1 MAGSGHEEES
11 VHYDQEL
18 QEVAHLASCDQEEVL
33 ASCGVEEADPS
44 LTLRLVSWSQDL
56 LEYQEWVASLS
67 LLLSE
72 ILSITTL
79 INNVTLVNTIKDN
92 K

>member
-33 ASCGVEEADPS
+33 TSCGVEEEDPS
-44 LTLRLVSWSQDL
+44 LGLVSWSQDL

-67 LLLSE
+67 LQLSE

-79 INNVTLVNTIKDN
+79 INNVTLVNTINDN